1 MLEMQLFES
10 LVVLL
15 QYLRLSDE
23 DSADDVLKL
32 MTEHWQLAE
41 PKLVVSI
48 VGGANRFDNGQF
60 SKNRIQTLFKQGLP
74 EIAMATGK
82 SFKNFIGMSVF
93 MHSPMA
99 YVYVSL
105 ILSTEMPRYAVNLF
119 KYNQY

>member
-1 MLEMQLFES
+1 MLVQSLIILF
-10 LVVLL
+10 

-82 SFKNFIGMSVF
+82 PFDNLSDMSVF
-93 MHSPMA
+93 MHSTMA
-99 YVYVSL
+99 YAYVSL
-105 ILSTEMPRYAVNLF
+105 ILSAKMPE
-119 KYNQY
+119 